1 MGSSIVLKS
10 LSVLLGIFFVFIGLM
25 KITSLLNKEL
35 HKDVRKEYVK
45 YAKVFPLTT
54 FLDLKIPAKW
64 YRRVIGSIEVICGLS
79 MATIPFSTVKLCSN
93 VVLILNSLNAIYS
106 HYMVE
111 DKFEKVAPT
120 LVFLFML
127 IGRLVIDY
135 QGRRAL
141 ADQQQNLAE
150 ESRTKQ
156 E

>member
-1 MGSSIVLKS
+1 METKRRHIRSQKFFQKS
-10 LSVLLGIFFVFIGLM
+10 APVNSVLVNSVEAILDM
-25 KITSLLNKEL
+25 K
-35 HKDVRKEYVK
+35 V
-45 YAKVFPLTT
+45 
-54 FLDLKIPAKW
+54 PAKW
-64 YRRVIGSIEVICGLS
+64 YRRIIGSIEVICGFS

-135 QGRRAL
+135 QGRKAL
-141 ADQQQNLAE
+141 ADQQNVSE
-150 ESRTKQ
+150 DTRTKQ